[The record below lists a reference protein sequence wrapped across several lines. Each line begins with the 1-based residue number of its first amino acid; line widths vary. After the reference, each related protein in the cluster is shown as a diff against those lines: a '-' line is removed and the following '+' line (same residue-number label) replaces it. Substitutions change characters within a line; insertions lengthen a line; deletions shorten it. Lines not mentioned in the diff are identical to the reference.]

1 MQVYSAGMNLATVT
15 NHDIIISTNNAE
27 AVRITSA
34 GLVGIGTSSPSQKLS
49 IVESGGSA
57 RMELLSGTSGTSI
70 IDMGDTSDADI
81 GGIRYE
87 NTNNAMLFRANND
100 ERMRIDS
107 SGNLL
112 VGKSSTAGNVV
123 GTEIRSN
130 GRIQLSADGDDALRL
145 NRKNS
150 DGPIQLFQKDGTTVG
165 KISAYAGSIIA
176 GSGDTG
182 IFFYDGGDVLRP
194 VSPTT
199 LSTRDNTI
207 DIGSSSAR
215 FKDLYLSGGAYIGG
229 TGSANKLDDYEEGAI
244 TGMTVNSG
252 TITTGNGRY
261 TKIGNRVFFSVLIGA
276 FSDET
281 SSTTIAITGL
291 PFTSSANNKSA
302 ATIMARYYY
311 GSSVQV
317 VGYIQQNSNQIYLYA
332 MNGTGDWDTIQHS
345 ELTSGS
351 ANFFITGHYEAA

>member
-1 MQVYSAGMNLATVT
+1 F
-15 NHDIIISTNNAE
+15 
-27 AVRITSA
+27 
-34 GLVGIGTSSPSQKLS
+34 GT
-49 IVESGGSA
+49 GG
-57 RMELLSGTSGTSI
+57 
-70 IDMGDTSDADI
+70 
-81 GGIRYE
+81 
-87 NTNNAMLFRANND
+87 N
-100 ERMRIDS
+100 ERLRIDS
-107 SGNLL
+107 SGNVL

-229 TGSANKLDDYEEGAI
+229 TGSANKLDDYEEGTWTPTDVA
-244 TGMTVNSG
+244 GM
-252 TITTGNGRY
+252 NGFSTPNTSHY
-261 TKIGNRVFFSVLIGA
+261 TKVGRAVFLRGTFSMTGV
-276 FSDET
+276 
-281 SSTTIAITGL
+281 TTNVQVGGL
-291 PFTSSANNKSA
+291 PFTPFGNTFFSVIHQGFGV
-302 ATIMARYYY
+302 TINY
-311 GSSVQV
+311 
-317 VGYIQQNSNQIYLYA
+317 
-332 MNGTGDWDTIQHS
+332 
-345 ELTSGS
+345 
-351 ANFFITGHYEAA
+351 